1 MSSLVEVSAGN
12 LLVLGINLNK
22 ELKDLSTGNF
32 VILEKNKLRKMEKKM
47 ERPPMLMDQKD

>member
-47 ERPPMLMDQKD
+47 ERPPMLMDQ